1 MEFVK
6 YYEMV
11 KPEIERHM
19 QEMFKI
25 EPEIIRRIFEYSTRG
40 GKRFRPTLVL
50 LAADVLGGRRSD
62 ALDYAVV
69 IELLHNASLAH
80 DDVIDADELRRGMPT
95 LHKAMYDIMGL
106 ANKVWGKLFGKPK
119 FRDPISLAILA
130 GDGMLARA
138 LLLLKTPEA
147 VNAFADTVYALLKG
161 AVMEVKHAKEYIDK
175 GLYYDVIV
183 LKTASLFAT
192 SMYLGALTTNAPP
205 DYKEA
210 IREFGKRLGIM
221 YQMVDDVIDGDAPQ
235 WLVDNFEEELKE
247 QYRLALIELDRIPTT
262 DNNSEY
268 KEAARD
274 LIGFMLTK
282 LAKEGK
288 VESVVRKVVETIETV
303 EGVEEP
309 EEEK

>member
-1 MEFVK
+1 MKFEE
-6 YYEMV
+6 YYNEV
-11 KPEIERHM
+11 KPEIEKHM
-19 QEMFKI
+19 RKMFKL
-25 EPEIIRRIFEYSTRG
+25 EPEVIRRIFEYSTRG

-50 LAADVLGGRRSD
+50 LAADVLGGERKNC
-62 ALDYAVV
+62 LDYAVV
-69 IELLHNASLAH
+69 IELLHTSTLIH

-95 LHKAMYDIMGL
+95 LHRAMYDLMGL
-106 ANKVWGKLFGKPK
+106 ANKVWGKLFGRPR

-161 AVMEVKHAKEYIDK
+161 AVMEIRHAQEYIDK

-192 SMYLGALTTNAPP
+192 STFLGALTTDAPSWQ
-205 DYKEA
+205 KEA
-210 IREFGKRLGIM
+210 VREFGKRLGIM
-221 YQMVDDVIDGDAPQ
+221 YQMVDDVIDGDAPL

-247 QYRLALIELDRIPTT
+247 QYKLALMELEKIPTS
-262 DNNSEY
+262 DENAEY
-268 KEAARD
+268 KEAMRD
-274 LIGFMLTK
+274 LIPFMLTR

-288 VESVVRKVVETIETV
+288 VKDVVERVVESIE
-303 EGVEEP
+303 EIKG
-309 EEEK
+309 